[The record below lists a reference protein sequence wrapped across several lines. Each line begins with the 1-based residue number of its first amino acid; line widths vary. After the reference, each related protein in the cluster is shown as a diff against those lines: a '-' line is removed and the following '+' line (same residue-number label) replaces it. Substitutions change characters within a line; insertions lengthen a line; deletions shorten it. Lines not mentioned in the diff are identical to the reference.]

1 MHLFGK
7 VITLC
12 TIFVKQN
19 KKQPIMK
26 NANKWALLENGYVHT
41 DCLSKADAEEM
52 LERYS
57 RIFSNIEYCITYLG

>member
-1 MHLFGK
+1 
-7 VITLC
+7 
-12 TIFVKQN
+12 
-19 KKQPIMK
+19 MK

-57 RIFSNIEYCITYLG
+57 RIFNDIEYCITYLG